1 MKLQLLKRFFV
12 VTLLSGFS
20 TLAFAA
26 GTTAG
31 TDVTNTATLSF
42 GDSAD
47 TTTDVQSNAEVFK
60 VDKKIDLTVTT
71 VDVAAIQTKPGATEV
86 VLTYKV
92 TNTGNSIQ
100 DYSLSTL
107 TSSSSAFEGS
117 VSDNF
122 DASNVLIYVD
132 ADENGVFDIAND
144 TQLDYID
151 ELGIDSEKFIF
162 VIADMPT
169 VDIANG
175 DAAVYDLQAQVAEG
189 GTEGTKGADITADSR
204 NEVDNKLTVQIVFAD
219 GAGTADGQYDG
230 RFSNSDAYK
239 IVIADMTIIKNSVVM
254 DDPINGAT
262 NPKRIPG
269 ATIRYCFSVENSG
282 SAAATVAKIGDD
294 LDETIYDVSSLT
306 NNDIKIYTGADTFNC
321 ESADA
326 LTGLQSN
333 PDATGSVDNTTGA
346 IVIDLE
352 GVDAAAKKSVY
363 FEVTL
368 R

>member
-12 VTLLSGFS
+12 VTLLSSFS
-20 TLAFAA
+20 TFAFAA

-42 GDSAD
+42 GDD
-47 TTTDVQSNAEVFK
+47 IDNTTDVQSNAEVFK

-71 VDVAAIQTKPGATEV
+71 VDVAAIQTKPGATGV

-107 TSSSSAFEGS
+107 TSSTTAFDDS

-122 DASNVLIYVD
+122 DATNVLIYVD
-132 ADENGVFDIAND
+132 SDNNGAFDETD
-144 TQLDYID
+144 TQVDYID
-151 ELGIDSEKFIF
+151 ELGIDSEKFVF
-162 VIADMPT
+162 VLADIPT
-169 VDIANG
+169 ENIANG
-175 DAAVYDLQAQVAEG
+175 NAAVYDLQAQVAESG
-189 GTEGTKGADITADSR
+189 AEGTKGADITADSR
-204 NEVDNKLTVQIVFAD
+204 DEVDNKLTVQIVFAD

-230 RFSNSDAYK
+230 KFSNADAYK
-239 IVIADMTIIKNSVVM
+239 IVIADMAIVKDSVVI
-254 DDPINGAT
+254 DDPVNGET

-282 SAAATVAKIGDD
+282 SATASVAKIGDD
-294 LDETIYDVSSLT
+294 LDESVYDVSSLT
-306 NNDIKIYTGADTFNC
+306 NNDIKIYSGAETFNC
-321 ESADA
+321 DSADT

-333 PDATGSVDNTTGA
+333 PDATGSVDNTTGS

-352 GVDAAAKKSVY
+352 GVDAGATKSVY

>member
-12 VTLLSGFS
+12 VILLSSFS
-20 TLAFAA
+20 TFAYA
-26 GTTAG
+26 SGTAAG

-42 GDSAD
+42 GDSAE

-71 VDVAAIQTKPGATEV
+71 VDVAAIQTKPGATGV

-107 TSSSSAFEGS
+107 RSSTSAFNES
-117 VSDNF
+117 ADTPF
-122 DASNVLIYVD
+122 DATNVKIYVD
-132 ADENGVFDIAND
+132 TDNNGAFDANSD
-144 TQLDYID
+144 AEIDYID
-151 ELGIDSEKFIF
+151 ELGIDADKFVF
-162 VIADMPT
+162 VVSDMPA
-169 VDIANG
+169 DLSDGALAI
-175 DAAVYDLQAQVAEG
+175 YDLQAQVAEG
-189 GTEGTKGADITADSR
+189 GTEGTKGADITSDSR
-204 NEVDNKLTVQIVFAD
+204 NEADSKLTVQIVFAD

-230 RFSNSDAYK
+230 KYSNVDAYK
-239 IVIADMTIIKNSVVM
+239 IVISDMTIVKSSVVIE
-254 DDPINGAT
+254 DPINGKT

-269 ATIRYCFSVENSG
+269 AKIRYCFSVENSG
-282 SAAATVAKIGDD
+282 SANAAVAKIGDN

-306 NNDIKIYTGADTFNC
+306 NSDIRIYTGTDAFDCNSADT
-321 ESADA
+321 

-333 PDATGSVDNTTGA
+333 PATGSVDNTTGK

-352 GVDAAAKKSVY
+352 GVDAGAKKSVY
-363 FEVTL
+363 FDVTL